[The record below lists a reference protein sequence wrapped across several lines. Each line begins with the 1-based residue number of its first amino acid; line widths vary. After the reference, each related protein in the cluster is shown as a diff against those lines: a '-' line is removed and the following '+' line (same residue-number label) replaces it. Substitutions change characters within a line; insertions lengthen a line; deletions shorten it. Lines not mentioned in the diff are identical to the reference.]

1 MKRYLLSITAFI
13 ISLTGIAQVPFWTEN
28 FGTNPVCGTTLA
40 AAYTSTNGA
49 WTVTTTGTN
58 DLFSNEWFVS
68 PREAGMGV
76 GNCGSSCSI
85 TPILINNTMHVSTTF
100 SLGGDVGAAYAA
112 GPGLANTNKRAQSP
126 TINCAGKSTITL
138 RFNYIMW
145 GVINQDFTEVMYSPD
160 NGSTWSALG
169 IPPQTPTNTC
179 SGQGIWTTYSV
190 ALPASANNNAT
201 VKIGFRWQN
210 INANGADPSFAVD
223 DITLTAAS
231 TSSAAFTASFSLLSP
246 VCKNSSVGLIA
257 NTGTTAA
264 TGYTWSA
271 NPSGPVISAPN
282 VSVTNVSF
290 PNAGTFSIT
299 LTAASGTNIA
309 THTKTIT
316 VNPLPTIT
324 LNSPTVCAGGN
335 LLFTASGAT
344 VNSWAGPNGFNSA
357 AQNPTITNAGLIN
370 NGCYTVIATG
380 AFSCSNTAISC
391 ATVFALPSITLSAAA
406 NSLCLGSVATLT
418 ASGASTYTWLP
429 GSTSGNT
436 LLITPTVNTTYTV
449 NGSSAAGCASGNTIS
464 ITVITCTNTGIQQNS
479 SIALFEIFPNPV
491 NEKIVIRSS
500 ASEKQKYSVQITDVL
515 GKIMMTTDL
524 NSDTKEISMTE
535 YPKGVYFIGVS
546 KDGKV
551 ITSTKIIKE

>member
-1 MKRYLLSITAFI
+1 MKRYLLSIAAFI
-13 ISLTGIAQVPFWTEN
+13 ISLTSSAQAPFWTEN
-28 FGTNPVCGTTLA
+28 FGTNPVCGSTLA
-40 AAYTSTNGA
+40 AAFTSSNGA

-58 DLFSNEWFVS
+58 DIFSNEWFVS

-126 TINCAGKSTITL
+126 TINCSAKSSIIL

-145 GVINQDFTEVMYSPD
+145 GVINQDYAEVMYSPD

-179 SGQGIWTTYSV
+179 AGQGIWTSYSV
-190 ALPASANNNAT
+190 ALPPSANNNTT

-223 DITLTAAS
+223 DITLT
-231 TSSAAFTASFSLLSP
+231 SSAAFTASFSLLSP
-246 VCKNSSVGLIA
+246 ICKNNSATVIA

-282 VSVTNVSF
+282 VSITNITF

-324 LNSPTVCAGGN
+324 VNSPTVCSGGN
-335 LLFTASGAT
+335 LVFTASGAT
-344 VNSWAGPNGFNSA
+344 VNSWAGPNGFNSTV
-357 AQNPTITNAGLIN
+357 QNPTITNAGLIH

-380 AFSCSNTAISC
+380 AFSCSNTAVSC
-391 ATVFALPSITLSAAA
+391 ATVYALPNITVSATSS
-406 NSLCLGSVATLT
+406 SLCLGSVATLT
-418 ASGASTYTWLP
+418 ASGASTYTWMP

-449 NGSSAAGCASGNTIS
+449 NGSSAAGCTSGNTIS
-464 ITVITCTNTGIQQNS
+464 ITVITCTNTGIQNQSNVA
-479 SIALFEIFPNPV
+479 IFEIYPNPV
-491 NEKIVIRSS
+491 HDKLIFNSNTVDLHG
-500 ASEKQKYSVQITDVL
+500 YSVQITDVL
-515 GKIMMTTDL
+515 GKVMMNINLTA
-524 NSDTKEISMTE
+524 NSQEIPMTE
-535 YPKGVYFIGVS
+535 FPKGVYLIGVL
-546 KDGKV
+546 KDGKTV
-551 ITSTKIIKE
+551 TTTKVIKE